1 MRCLNC
7 QTEMTNYDVVTK
19 NAELSYDVCEKCG
32 SLWFDRG
39 ELDKMAFQVT
49 GSIEF
54 CSEEEAKI
62 VEKASKNCPRCL
74 ESQVTPVRFLGCTD
88 IILNHCGNCFGFW
101 LDGGELNLID
111 RELAR
116 IMPVS
121 GHGFSDFVNN
131 VHVPYWFKRIKR
143 PSSETDFRIKMKPIG
158 GAKHLRST
166 NEDCPA
172 CGTKLDLYSMLRI
185 KFEGCPKCYGM
196 WLERDELR
204 KLKDRVGIGELRW
217 LNCEIEN
224 IEQTAVIQS
233 KRVCPKADR
242 GNLLSVLFGKTSV
255 VLDWCPKCHGIW
267 LDRGEYD
274 KVIQYLRDEAGEAT
288 SKDVEKEIAEDLRQL
303 WKGGPAGRVAEIG
316 QVAAAVTALLNFRIF
331 EDPKLFKLVTGTQAG
346 GRSVGMG

>member
-7 QTEMTNYDVVTK
+7 RKEMTNYDVVTK

-32 SLWFDRG
+32 SLWLDRG

-62 VEKASKNCPRCL
+62 AEKVSKNCPRCL
-74 ESQVTPVRFLGCTD
+74 ESQLKPVRFLGCTD
-88 IILNHCGNCFGFW
+88 IVLNHCGNCFGFW

-111 RELAR
+111 WELAR

-121 GHGFSDFVNN
+121 GHGFSDFVNK

-143 PSSETDFRIKMKPIG
+143 PSRETDFRIKMKPIG
-158 GAKHLRST
+158 GAEYLKGT

-204 KLKDRVGIGELRW
+204 KLKDRVGIGELHW

-224 IEQTAVIQS
+224 IEQTAAIPS

-242 GNLLSVLFGKTSV
+242 GNLLSVVFGKTSV

-274 KVIQYLRDEAGEAT
+274 KIIEYLRGEAGEAT
-288 SKDVEKEIAEDLRQL
+288 IKDVEKEISEDLEQL
-303 WKGGPAGRVAEIG
+303 WKGGPAGRLAEIAEL
-316 QVAAAVTALLNFRIF
+316 AAAVTALLNFTIF
-331 EDPKLFKLVTGTQAG
+331 EHPKLFNFLTDIQAG
-346 GRSVGMG
+346 GRSVGMD